1 MRKILEEE
9 TPMASILSDMFRK
22 KVADMKDYNMSN
34 EAQEETGYTTGYLPL
49 DYLNGYMATELNPQT
64 GQLEQYYSL
73 GITDGSYNAF
83 IGNTGTGKSTLV
95 AQIAANIVRPFKT
108 STIFEDSIE
117 GGLTTPRRMS
127 LSGFSEVGYKERYII
142 RNTGINAENFYK
154 RIKMIH
160 DMKTQ
165 HPEEFIYNTGRR
177 DLYGNPIMKLEPTV
191 YIIDSIAILMPEKYT
206 DEDELAGKSM
216 GAASALIVTNVFKTI
231 LPMLKAANIILFG
244 INHILEDVNMSAMPK
259 KQTVPG
265 LKQGE
270 RMPKGRTV
278 TYLANNIFRLDH
290 AGKLKDDE
298 GYKFN
303 GSLVDVSMIKSRNS
317 GHKTSVRLVFDYNNG
332 FDPWISMLRFM
343 QDRKL
348 LYGGGVSMAFDPDKE
363 FKFSQAS
370 FRKQIFDD
378 PTFRNGFIKSV
389 LPHLKALVNAKD
401 VQAHDNHVSELLNCQ
416 DLYSA

>member
-1 MRKILEEE
+1 MGSVL
-9 TPMASILSDMFRK
+9 ADMFRK
-22 KVADMKDYNMSN
+22 KVSEMKDYNMSN
-34 EAQEETGYTTGYLPL
+34 EAKEETGYTTGYLPL
-49 DYLNGYMATELNPQT
+49 DYLNGYMATELNPET
-64 GQLEQYYSL
+64 GKTEPYYSL

-108 STIFEDSIE
+108 SMIFEDSIE

-127 LSGFSEVGYKERYII
+127 LSRFSDVGYKERYII

-165 HPEEFIYNTGRR
+165 HPEEFIYNTGRK

-244 INHILEDVNMSAMPK
+244 INHILEDVNMTAMPK
-259 KQTVPG
+259 KTSVPG

-290 AGKLKDDE
+290 AGKLKEDE

-303 GSLVDVSMIKSRNS
+303 GSLVDVSMVKSRNS

-332 FDPWISMLRFM
+332 FDPWISLLRFM

-348 LYGGGVSMAFDPDKE
+348 LYGGGVSMSFDPEKR

-370 FRKQIFDD
+370 FRQQIFDD
-378 PTFRNGFIKSV
+378 PEFRSEFIKAV
-389 LPHLKALVNAKD
+389 LPHLKGLVSGKD
-401 VQAHDNHVSELLNCQ
+401 VSAIDNHVEDLLNVP
-416 DLYSA
+416 DLYSV

>member
-1 MRKILEEE
+1 MGSVL
-9 TPMASILSDMFRK
+9 ADMFRK
-22 KVADMKDYNMSN
+22 KVSEMKDYNMSN
-34 EAQEETGYTTGYLPL
+34 EAKEETGYTTGYLPL
-49 DYLNGYMATELNPQT
+49 DYLNGYMATEMNPET
-64 GQLEQYYSL
+64 GKTEPYYSL

-108 STIFEDSIE
+108 SMIFEDSIE

-127 LSGFSEVGYKERYII
+127 LSRFSDVGYKERYII

-160 DMKTQ
+160 
-165 HPEEFIYNTGRR
+165 
-177 DLYGNPIMKLEPTV
+177 
-191 YIIDSIAILMPEKYT
+191 
-206 DEDELAGKSM
+206 DELAGKSM

-244 INHILEDVNMSAMPK
+244 INHILEDVNMTAMPK
-259 KQTVPG
+259 KTSVPG

-290 AGKLKDDE
+290 AGKLKEDE

-303 GSLVDVSMIKSRNS
+303 GSLVDVSMVKSRNS

-332 FDPWISMLRFM
+332 FDPWISLLRFM

-348 LYGGGVSMAFDPDKE
+348 LYGGGVSMSFDPEKR

-370 FRKQIFDD
+370 FRQQIFDD
-378 PTFRNGFIKSV
+378 PEFRSEFIKAV
-389 LPHLKALVNAKD
+389 LPHLKGLVSGKD
-401 VQAHDNHVSELLNCQ
+401 VSAIDNHVEDLLNVP
-416 DLYSA
+416 DLYSV

>member
-1 MRKILEEE
+1 MGSVL
-9 TPMASILSDMFRK
+9 ADMFRK
-22 KVADMKDYNMSN
+22 KVSEMKDYNMSN
-34 EAQEETGYTTGYLPL
+34 EAKEETGYTTGYLPL
-49 DYLNGYMATELNPQT
+49 DYLNGYMATEMNPET
-64 GQLEQYYSL
+64 GKTEPYYSL

-108 STIFEDSIE
+108 SMIFEDSIE

-127 LSGFSEVGYKERYII
+127 LSRFSDVGYKERYII

-165 HPEEFIYNTGRR
+165 HPEEFIYNTGRK

-244 INHILEDVNMSAMPK
+244 INHILEDVNMTAMPK
-259 KQTVPG
+259 KTSVPG

-290 AGKLKDDE
+290 AGKLKEDE

-303 GSLVDVSMIKSRNS
+303 GSLVDVSMVKSRNS

-348 LYGGGVSMAFDPDKE
+348 LYGGGVSISFDPEKR

-370 FRKQIFDD
+370 FRQQIFDD
-378 PTFRNGFIKSV
+378 PEFRAEFIKAV
-389 LPHLKALVNAKD
+389 LPHLKGLVSGKD
-401 VQAHDNHVSELLNCQ
+401 VSAIDNHVEDLLNVP
-416 DLYSA
+416 DLYSV

>member
-1 MRKILEEE
+1 VEELEEE
-9 TPMASILSDMFRK
+9 ISMGSVLADMFRK
-22 KVADMKDYNMSN
+22 KVSEMKDYNMSN
-34 EAQEETGYTTGYLPL
+34 EAKEETGYTTGYLPL
-49 DYLNGYMATELNPQT
+49 DYLNGYMATEMNPET
-64 GQLEQYYSL
+64 GKTEPYYSL

-108 STIFEDSIE
+108 SMIFEDSIE

-127 LSGFSEVGYKERYII
+127 LSRFSDVGYKERYII

-165 HPEEFIYNTGRR
+165 HPEEFIYNTGRK

-244 INHILEDVNMSAMPK
+244 INHILEDVNMTAMPK
-259 KQTVPG
+259 KTSVPG

-290 AGKLKDDE
+290 AGKLKEDE

-303 GSLVDVSMIKSRNS
+303 GSLVDVSMVKSRNS

-332 FDPWISMLRFM
+332 FDPWISLLRFM

-348 LYGGGVSMAFDPDKE
+348 LYGGGVSMSFDPEKR

-370 FRKQIFDD
+370 FRQQIFDD
-378 PTFRNGFIKSV
+378 PEFRAEFIKAV
-389 LPHLKALVNAKD
+389 LPHLKGLVSGKD
-401 VQAHDNHVSELLNCQ
+401 VSAIDNHVEDLLNVP
-416 DLYSA
+416 DLYSV

>member
-1 MRKILEEE
+1 MGSVL
-9 TPMASILSDMFRK
+9 ADMFRK
-22 KVADMKDYNMSN
+22 KVSEMKDYNMSN
-34 EAQEETGYTTGYLPL
+34 EAKEETGYTTGYLPL
-49 DYLNGYMATELNPQT
+49 DYLNGYMATEMNPET
-64 GQLEQYYSL
+64 GKTEPYYSL

-108 STIFEDSIE
+108 SMIFEDSIE

-127 LSGFSEVGYKERYII
+127 LSRFSDVGYKERYII

-165 HPEEFIYNTGRR
+165 HPEEFIYNTGRK

-244 INHILEDVNMSAMPK
+244 INHILEDVNMTAMPK
-259 KQTVPG
+259 KTSVPG

-290 AGKLKDDE
+290 AGKLKEDE

-303 GSLVDVSMIKSRNS
+303 GSLVDVSMVKSRNS

-332 FDPWISMLRFM
+332 FDPWISLLRFM

-348 LYGGGVSMAFDPDKE
+348 LYGGGVSMSFDPEKR

-370 FRKQIFDD
+370 FRQQIFDD
-378 PTFRNGFIKSV
+378 PEFRAEFIKAV
-389 LPHLKALVNAKD
+389 LPHLKGLVSGKD
-401 VQAHDNHVSELLNCQ
+401 VSAIDNHVEDLLNVP
-416 DLYSA
+416 DLYSV

>member
-1 MRKILEEE
+1 MGSVL
-9 TPMASILSDMFRK
+9 ADMFRK
-22 KVADMKDYNMSN
+22 KVSEMKDYNMSN
-34 EAQEETGYTTGYLPL
+34 EAKEETGYTTGYLPL
-49 DYLNGYMATELNPQT
+49 DYLNGYMATELNPET
-64 GQLEQYYSL
+64 GKTEPYYSL
-73 GITDGSYNAF
+73 GITDGSY
-83 IGNTGTGKSTLV
+83 TTLV

-108 STIFEDSIE
+108 SMIFEDSIE

-127 LSGFSEVGYKERYII
+127 LSRFSDVGYKERYII

-165 HPEEFIYNTGRR
+165 HPEEFIYNTGRK

-244 INHILEDVNMSAMPK
+244 INHILEDVNMTAMPK
-259 KQTVPG
+259 KTSVPG

-290 AGKLKDDE
+290 AGKLKEDE

-303 GSLVDVSMIKSRNS
+303 GSLVDVSMVKSRNS

-332 FDPWISMLRFM
+332 FDPWISLLRFM

-348 LYGGGVSMAFDPDKE
+348 LYGGGVSMSFDPEKR

-370 FRKQIFDD
+370 FRQQIFDD
-378 PTFRNGFIKSV
+378 PEFRAEFIKTV
-389 LPHLKALVNAKD
+389 LPHLKGLVSGKD
-401 VQAHDNHVSELLNCQ
+401 VSAIDNHVEDLLNVP
-416 DLYSA
+416 DLYSV

>member
-1 MRKILEEE
+1 MGSVL
-9 TPMASILSDMFRK
+9 ADMFRK
-22 KVADMKDYNMSN
+22 KVSEMKDYNMSN
-34 EAQEETGYTTGYLPL
+34 EAKEETGYTTGYLPL
-49 DYLNGYMATELNPQT
+49 DYLNGYMATEMNPET
-64 GQLEQYYSL
+64 GKTEPYYSL

-108 STIFEDSIE
+108 SMIFEDSIE

-127 LSGFSEVGYKERYII
+127 LSRFSDVGYKERYII

-165 HPEEFIYNTGRR
+165 HPEEFIYNTGRK

-244 INHILEDVNMSAMPK
+244 INHILEDVNMTAMPK
-259 KQTVPG
+259 KTSVPG

-290 AGKLKDDE
+290 AGKLKEDE

-303 GSLVDVSMIKSRNS
+303 GSLVDVSMVKSRNS

-332 FDPWISMLRFM
+332 FDPWISLLRFM

-348 LYGGGVSMAFDPDKE
+348 LYGGGVSMSFDPEKR

-370 FRKQIFDD
+370 FRQQIFDD
-378 PTFRNGFIKSV
+378 PEFRAEFMKAV
-389 LPHLKALVNAKD
+389 LPHLKGLVSGKD
-401 VQAHDNHVSELLNCQ
+401 VSAIDNHVEDLLNVP
-416 DLYSA
+416 DLYSV

>member
-1 MRKILEEE
+1 MGSVL
-9 TPMASILSDMFRK
+9 ADMFRK
-22 KVADMKDYNMSN
+22 KVSEMKDYNMSN
-34 EAQEETGYTTGYLPL
+34 EAKEETGYTTGYLPL
-49 DYLNGYMATELNPQT
+49 DYLNGYIATEMNPET
-64 GQLEQYYSL
+64 GKTEPYYSL

-108 STIFEDSIE
+108 SMIFEDSIE

-127 LSGFSEVGYKERYII
+127 LSRFSDVGYKERYII

-165 HPEEFIYNTGRR
+165 HPEEFIYNTGRK

-244 INHILEDVNMSAMPK
+244 INHILEDVNMTAMPK
-259 KQTVPG
+259 KTSVPG

-290 AGKLKDDE
+290 AGKLKEDE

-303 GSLVDVSMIKSRNS
+303 GSLVDVSMVKSRNS

-332 FDPWISMLRFM
+332 FDPWISLLRFM

-348 LYGGGVSMAFDPDKE
+348 LYGGGVSMSFDPEKR

-370 FRKQIFDD
+370 FRQQIFDD
-378 PTFRNGFIKSV
+378 PEFRSEFIKAV
-389 LPHLKALVNAKD
+389 LPYLKGLVSGKD
-401 VQAHDNHVSELLNCQ
+401 VSAIDNHVEDLLNVP
-416 DLYSA
+416 DLYSV

>member
-1 MRKILEEE
+1 MGSVL
-9 TPMASILSDMFRK
+9 ADMFRK
-22 KVADMKDYNMSN
+22 KVSEMKDYNMSN
-34 EAQEETGYTTGYLPL
+34 EAKEETGYTTGYLPL
-49 DYLNGYMATELNPQT
+49 DYLNGYMATEMNPET
-64 GQLEQYYSL
+64 GKTEPYYSL

-108 STIFEDSIE
+108 SMIFEDSIE

-127 LSGFSEVGYKERYII
+127 LSRFSDVGYKERYII

-165 HPEEFIYNTGRR
+165 HPEEFIYNTGRK

-244 INHILEDVNMSAMPK
+244 INHILEDVNMTAMPK
-259 KQTVPG
+259 KTSVPG

-290 AGKLKDDE
+290 AGKLKEDE
-298 GYKFN
+298 GDTFN
-303 GSLVDVSMIKSRNS
+303 GSLVDVSMVKSRNS

-332 FDPWISMLRFM
+332 FDPWISLLRFM

-348 LYGGGVSMAFDPDKE
+348 LYGGGVSMSFDPEKR

-370 FRKQIFDD
+370 FRQQIFDD
-378 PTFRNGFIKSV
+378 PEFRAEFIKTV
-389 LPHLKALVNAKD
+389 LPHLKGLVSGKD
-401 VQAHDNHVSELLNCQ
+401 VSAIDNHVEDLLNVP
-416 DLYSA
+416 DLYSV

>member
-1 MRKILEEE
+1 
-9 TPMASILSDMFRK
+9 MASILSDMFRK

-127 LSGFSEVGYKERYII
+127 LSGFAEVGYKERYII

-160 DMKTQ
+160 DRKTQ

-290 AGKLKDDE
+290 AGKLKEDE

-317 GHKTSVRLVFDYNNG
+317 GHKSSVRLVFDFNNG

-378 PTFRNGFIKSV
+378 PTCRNGFIKSV

>member
-1 MRKILEEE
+1 MGSVL
-9 TPMASILSDMFRK
+9 ADMFRK
-22 KVADMKDYNMSN
+22 KVSEMKDYNMSN
-34 EAQEETGYTTGYLPL
+34 EAKEETGYTTGYLPL
-49 DYLNGYMATELNPQT
+49 DYLNGYMATEMNPET
-64 GQLEQYYSL
+64 GKTEPYYSL

-108 STIFEDSIE
+108 SMIFEDSIE

-127 LSGFSEVGYKERYII
+127 LSRFSDVGYKERYII

-165 HPEEFIYNTGRR
+165 HPEEFIYNTGRK

-244 INHILEDVNMSAMPK
+244 INHILEDVNMTAMPK
-259 KQTVPG
+259 KTSVPG

-290 AGKLKDDE
+290 AGKLKEDE

-303 GSLVDVSMIKSRNS
+303 GSLVDVSMVKSRNS

-332 FDPWISMLRFM
+332 FDPWISLLRFM

-348 LYGGGVSMAFDPDKE
+348 LYGGGVSMSFDPEKR

-370 FRKQIFDD
+370 FRQQIFDD
-378 PTFRNGFIKSV
+378 PEFRAEFIKTV
-389 LPHLKALVNAKD
+389 LPHLKGLVSGKD
-401 VQAHDNHVSELLNCQ
+401 VSAIDNHVEDLLNVP
-416 DLYSA
+416 DLYSV

>member
-165 HPEEFIYNTGRR
+165 NPGEFIYSTGRR

-317 GHKTSVRLVFDYNNG
+317 GHKSSVRLVFDFNNG